1 MLQCKGKRHK
11 ESKPKTSVI
20 YTAHIMAK
28 NTDRHIKCAKRF
40 ISYNVMYTFHQH
52 VNVCY
57 GDDGD
62 DDDDIE
68 KQLATDLALN
78 CQGSD
83 IAHHGLKMG
92 VCYMSNLI
100 IYTESIKMTLIGPI

>member
-1 MLQCKGKRHK
+1 
-11 ESKPKTSVI
+11 
-20 YTAHIMAK
+20 
-28 NTDRHIKCAKRF
+28 
-40 ISYNVMYTFHQH
+40 MYTFHLH

-57 GDDGD
+57 GDD

-68 KQLATDLALN
+68 KLLATELALN

-92 VCYMSNLI
+92 VYYMSNLI